1 MKGPF
6 FADENYDLWFV
17 LGQATRAMRKAR
29 QRELNRQSATL
40 RKSAVLAV
48 MQANGGK
55 ATPAEISQWFILELN
70 SVYELLVRM
79 EREGLV
85 RKVKHLGKRKMARI
99 VSTEKGREVYY
110 QSAKGK
116 VIPKI
121 IACLSE
127 EEQQK
132 LRLYLERLRD
142 KAMEEM
148 TSEHEIPSLSSK

>member
-1 MKGPF
+1 MKESF

-17 LGQATRAMRKAR
+17 LGQARQAVRKAR
-29 QRELNRQSATL
+29 QRELNRQSITL

-48 MQANGGK
+48 MQVNGGK

-70 SVYELLVRM
+70 SVYELLIRM

-85 RKVKHLGKRKMARI
+85 RKAKNLGKRRMAG
-99 VSTEKGREVYY
+99 VVLTEKGREAYY

-121 IACLSE
+121 MSCLSE
-127 EEQQK
+127 EERQQ

-142 KAMEEM
+142 KALKER
-148 TSEHEIPSLSSK
+148 K